1 MLRKISGWVSL
12 VLVAFGCGDLLAADL
27 VNAARVNNQ
36 VELRELL
43 AGGANVDVRAQQG
56 ASALHWAAF
65 NGNAEL
71 VRMLLKA
78 GAKVDAVL
86 DNGSTPLHLA
96 AFEGHTDVVRLLL
109 QHGADPAARTL
120 DGITPVAWA
129 RREQHQDTL
138 QALVAG
144 RGSGNS
150 VASAP
155 KAASSAAPAPQA
167 LQEPGF
173 HVQLAAVSSEAR
185 AREAIARYQRRFS
198 DILQGL
204 SLVSTPVAVSQARLY
219 RVQSIALP
227 EARARSI
234 CEGLKSHGQGC
245 LLRNAGSP

>member
-1 MLRKISGWVSL
+1 MSF

-27 VNAARVNNQ
+27 VNAARINNQ

-43 AGGANVDVRAQQG
+43 AGGADVDAHAQQG
-56 ASALHWAAF
+56 ATALHWAAF

-78 GAKVDAVL
+78 GARVDAVL

-109 QHGADPAARTL
+109 QHGADPSARTL
-120 DGITPVAWA
+120 DGITPAAWA

-144 RGSGNS
+144 RGSGS
-150 VASAP
+150 TSARAP
-155 KAASSAAPAPQA
+155 KTLSASSSAPAPQGM
-167 LQEPGF
+167 QEQGF
-173 HVQLAAVSSEAR
+173 RVQLAAVSSEAR
-185 AREAIARYQRRFS
+185 AREAVAQYQRRFS

-204 SLVSTPVAVSQARLY
+204 SLVSTPAKLSQAHLY

-234 CEGLKSHGQGC
+234 CERLKSRGQGC
-245 LLRNAGSP
+245 LLRKAGSP